1 MRARPRDFIYTR
13 DDLFLATTT
22 YLHPDDRILAFLRY
36 VPKDDGE
43 RSRNNSRYSKV
54 DSKQAY
60 EYLNDLF
67 PNYIFNCDVTQ
78 VEMMGVPK
86 DRVKDILKP
95 EERLEEIIQSSLEG
109 DLEDQ
114 LLQKVVMVAKIFQ
127 DEAGISPSHMGISGS
142 ILPGLY
148 DTAVSD
154 IDFVIYGLD
163 NHRKAMEAFSQ
174 IKHDPDYPLNAIG
187 KDYWLRLYEKRIKD
201 SSLSFQEFQWYENR
215 KNNRGVVSGTLFD
228 ILATRDWS
236 EIGGTY
242 GDKLYQ
248 PLGGVELECTVKNA
262 IASFDNPAVY
272 EVEDV
277 EILNGPAAPI
287 TQVAS
292 YTHTYAGQAVE
303 GERILVKGKLEKVT
317 GKKTI
322 HRVIVGTT
330 RESVGEYIKLKNLKI
345 DNR

>member
-36 VPKDDGE
+36 VPKEDGE
-43 RSRNNSRYSKV
+43 RSRNNSRYTKV

-60 EYLNDLF
+60 AYLNDFF

-78 VEMMGVPK
+78 VEMMGAPK

-95 EERLEEIIQSSLEG
+95 EERLKEIMQSWLDG
-109 DLEDQ
+109 HLEDQ
-114 LLQKVVMVAKIFQ
+114 LLQKVVMVAEVFQ
-127 DEAGISPSHMGISGS
+127 DEAGISPAHMGISGS

-148 DTAVSD
+148 DPAVSD
-154 IDFVIYGLD
+154 IDFVIYGLE
-163 NHRKAMEAFSQ
+163 NHRNAMEFFSE
-174 IKHDPDYPLNAIG
+174 IKNDPDYPLDAIG
-187 KDYWLRLYEKRIKD
+187 EDYWLRLYEKRIKD

-236 EIGGTY
+236 EIEGIY
-242 GDKLYQ
+242 GDKVYE
-248 PLGGVELECTVKNA
+248 PLGYAEIECTVKDS

-277 EILNGPAAPI
+277 KILNGPTAPI

-303 GERILVKGKLEKVT
+303 GERILVKGKLERVT

-322 HRVIVGTT
+322 HRLIVGTT
-330 RESVGEYIKLKNLKI
+330 RESVGEFIKLKSLKKS
-345 DNR
+345 

>member
-36 VPKDDGE
+36 IPKEDGE
-43 RSRNNSRYSKV
+43 RSRNKSRYTKV

-60 EYLNDLF
+60 EYLNDFF
-67 PNYIFNCDVTQ
+67 PNYIFDCDVTQ
-78 VEMMGVPK
+78 VQMMGVPK
-86 DRVKDILKP
+86 DRVKNMLKP
-95 EERLEEIIQSSLEG
+95 EERLKEIIQWSLEG
-109 DLEDQ
+109 VLEDQ
-114 LLQKVVMVAKIFQ
+114 LLQKVVMVAEIFQ
-127 DEAGISPSHMGISGS
+127 DEAGISASHLGISGS
-142 ILPGLY
+142 ILPGLH
-148 DTAVSD
+148 DPTVSD
-154 IDFVIYGLD
+154 IDFVIYGLK
-163 NHRKAMEAFSQ
+163 NHRKAMETFSD
-174 IKHDPDYPLNAIG
+174 IKHDNDSPLNAIG
-187 KDYWLRLYEKRIKD
+187 DDYWLKLYEKRIKD
-201 SSLSFQEFQWYENR
+201 SSLSYQEFQWYENR
-215 KNNRGVVSGTLFD
+215 KNNRGVISGTLFD

-236 EIGGTY
+236 EIEGTY
-242 GDKLYQ
+242 GDKLYE
-248 PLGGVELECTVKNA
+248 PLGYAEIECTVKNA

-277 EILNGPAAPI
+277 KILNGPIKSI

-322 HRVIVGTT
+322 HRLKVGTT

-345 DNR
+345 S

>member
-36 VPKDDGE
+36 IPKEDGE
-43 RSRNNSRYSKV
+43 RSRNNSRYTKV

-60 EYLNDLF
+60 KFLHDHF

-95 EERLEEIIQSSLEG
+95 EERLKEIMESSFEG
-109 DLEDQ
+109 DLDDQ
-114 LLQKVVMVAKIFQ
+114 LLQKVVMVADIFQ
-127 DEAGISPSHMGISGS
+127 DETGISPSHMGISGS

-154 IDFVIYGLD
+154 IDFVIYGLE
-163 NHRKAMEAFSQ
+163 NHRKAMEAFSE
-174 IKHDPDYPLNAIG
+174 IKYDPDCPLNPVG
-187 KDYWLRLYEKRIKD
+187 EDYWLRLYEKRIKD
-201 SSLSFQEFQWYENR
+201 SSLSYQEFQWYENR

-228 ILATRDWS
+228 ILATRDWP
-236 EIGGTY
+236 EIKGIY
-242 GDKLYQ
+242 GDKLYE
-248 PLGGVELECTVKNA
+248 PLGYAEIECTVKDA

-277 EILNGPAAPI
+277 KILNGPTAPI

-303 GERILVKGKLEKVT
+303 GEKILVKGKLEKVT

-322 HRVIVGTT
+322 HRLVVGTT
-330 RESVGEYIKLKNLKI
+330 RESVGEYIKLKSLKI
-345 DNR
+345 AV